1 MDELIKEF
9 ENKMLLEGKS
19 DTTIKSYVK
28 VADIVGKFVA
38 RHDLK
43 SDRSIDDCWESF
55 DKDMIYALKYDCGI
69 EVPLKNI
76 CGVDIELMRKSMPV
90 YQKEMA
96 KCFSMAV
103 ASGLVYLL
111 ADSFTKD

>member
-55 DKDMIYALKYDCGI
+55 DKDMVLCQDLVQVK
-69 EVPLKNI
+69 
-76 CGVDIELMRKSMPV
+76 MRNLS
-90 YQKEMA
+90 
-96 KCFSMAV
+96 
-103 ASGLVYLL
+103 
-111 ADSFTKD
+111 SF